1 MFNWIGDAID
11 WMGEKI
17 GGAVEGVGSAISEA
31 VWDIMLEW
39 LYTTVF
45 GAISEFFTMI
55 NGMGA
60 GVFELSWVNAFLKL
74 FSNFGWTLFVTGLI
88 VAVFDVAIEYQ
99 TGRANIKMTAIN
111 VLKGFMAVSMFTTV
125 PVSLYRFCV
134 SLQNMFSDDLIR
146 SFTGSMS
153 TDIGSTAQIA
163 LQTMM
168 GVDSLFG
175 LLTMI
180 ALGYC
185 VVKIFFSNIKRGGI
199 LLCQIAVGSLYMF
212 SIPRGYT
219 DGFTAWMKQV
229 IALCLTSFLQ
239 TTLLFLGLLTW
250 QTNMLLGLG
259 IMLSANE
266 VPRIAQQF
274 GLDTSVKVNM
284 MSVTHSVNTAV
295 SAGRFVAR
303 KLA

>member
-17 GGAVEGVGSAISEA
+17 GGAVEGVGSSISEA

-45 GAISEFFTMI
+45 GAISEFYTMI

-60 GVFELSWVNAFLKL
+60 GIFDLAWVNAFLKL

-111 VLKGFMAVSMFTTV
+111 ILKGFMAVSMFTTV

-134 SLQNMFSDDLIR
+134 SLQNMFSDDLIS

-295 SAGRFVAR
+295 SAGRFVAK

>member
-17 GGAVEGVGSAISEA
+17 GGAVEGVGSSISEA

-55 NGMGA
+55 NGMGV
-60 GVFELSWVNAFLKL
+60 GIFELSWVNAFLKL

-111 VLKGFMAVSMFTTV
+111 ILKGFMAVSMFTTV

-185 VVKIFFSNIKRGGI
+185 VVKVFFSNIKRGGI

-295 SAGRFVAR
+295 SAGRFVAK

>member
-17 GGAVEGVGSAISEA
+17 GGAVEGVGSSISEA

-55 NGMGA
+55 NGMGVGIFDLA
-60 GVFELSWVNAFLKL
+60 WVNAFLKL

-111 VLKGFMAVSMFTTV
+111 ILKGFMAVSMFTTV

-134 SLQNMFSDDLIR
+134 SLQNMFSDDLIS

-295 SAGRFVAR
+295 SAGRFVAKR
-303 KLA
+303 MA

>member
-1 MFNWIGDAID
+1 MIGDAID

-17 GGAVEGVGSAISEA
+17 GGAVEGVGSSISEA

-55 NGMGA
+55 NGMGV
-60 GVFELSWVNAFLKL
+60 GIFELSWVNAFLKL

-111 VLKGFMAVSMFTTV
+111 ILKGFMAVSMFTTV

-185 VVKIFFSNIKRGGI
+185 VVKVFFSNIKRGGI

-295 SAGRFVAR
+295 SAGRFVAK

>member
-17 GGAVEGVGSAISEA
+17 GGAVEGVGSSISEA

-55 NGMGA
+55 NGMGV
-60 GVFELSWVNAFLKL
+60 GIFELSWVNAFLKL

-295 SAGRFVAR
+295 SAGRFVAK

>member
-295 SAGRFVAR
+295 SAGRFVAK

>member
-55 NGMGA
+55 NDMGA

-134 SLQNMFSDDLIR
+134 SLQNMFSDDLIS

-295 SAGRFVAR
+295 SAGRFVAKR
-303 KLA
+303 MA